1 MCVYYESEIINKS
14 SVNRKLS
21 KITSENELHNIT
33 ITVKILSVLSYS
45 ILTNEEIIM
54 AEQFLSRLNQIES
67 SIEGLGETL
76 KRMITVLGAIT
87 EIKSEVTQ
95 TKAEILAAISELK
108 ATTSEAPAVAP
119 VTDEL
124 EATFKAELES
134 LRTFVES
141 SMESLLEEVS
151 SAAESVPVQA
161 AQPVAAPTAIPEPVA
176 SSPPPVTT
184 TSSLPA
190 DKAMKIAEQLTAI
203 LKFLKMGC
211 KSEDVQ
217 DAMSDAK
224 EEILKIVPSD
234 PVMIRI
240 DKWVGIVAAYP
251 KRKELQARDILKLK
265 KEIKAEI
272 GSYSPA

>member
-1 MCVYYESEIINKS
+1 VYYESEIINKS

>member
-1 MCVYYESEIINKS
+1 MYYESEIINKS